1 MAGTP
6 DNTPQAPWRQRLHE
20 IIFEAD
26 TPAGKVFDVA
36 LLIAIVVSTL
46 AVVLESVDAIEE
58 RFGRQLRIIEWTVTL
73 LFTVE
78 YVMRLLAVRRP
89 WNYATSFLGIVDLLA
104 VLPTYLSLLFA
115 GTHSLAV
122 IRALRLLRIF
132 RIFKLHRYVGE
143 ISSLLNAIR
152 ASAAKITVFLLTVMT
167 LSLILGT
174 AMYVI
179 EGPASGFTSIPRG
192 MYWAVVTVT
201 TVGYGDI
208 APRTIFGQAI
218 AAAAMVIGYSMIII
232 PTAIFSME
240 LVRADRRDTT
250 TQNCPECL
258 REGHDADATHCKY
271 CGTQL

>member
-1 MAGTP
+1 MSSSDSGASSG
-6 DNTPQAPWRQRLHE
+6 WRQRLHE

-26 TPAGKVFDVA
+26 TTAGRIFDIG
-36 LLIAIVVSTL
+36 LLLAIVVSTL
-46 AVVLESVDAIEE
+46 AVVLESVDAVGV
-58 RFGRQLRIIEWTVTL
+58 RYGRILRIVEWTVTL

-78 YVMRLLAVRRP
+78 YAMRLLAVRRP
-89 WNYATSFLGIVDLLA
+89 WSYATSFLGVVDLLA
-104 VLPTYLSLLFA
+104 VIPTYLSLFFT

-132 RIFKLHRYVGE
+132 RILKLRRYVGE
-143 ISSLLNAIR
+143 IGALINAIR
-152 ASAAKITVFLLTVMT
+152 ASAAKITVFLVTVTT
-167 LSLILGT
+167 LVLIMGT

-179 EGPASGFTSIPRG
+179 EGPESGFTSIPRG

-208 APRTIFGQAI
+208 APKTVLGQAI

-240 LVRADRRDTT
+240 LVRADRKEIT

-258 REGHDADATHCKY
+258 REGHDADARHCKY
-271 CGTQL
+271 CGARL